1 MLSHSERDGIVVNK
15 LSRNYDPFIRPSS
28 ADAEATLE
36 LKRIL
41 LQNSRDVLRTYL
53 FRFRE
58 MKGYASIGEDA
69 QKIFECVDLVLLT
82 LILEMSKD
90 EGKQVLYDLIHSG
103 IDCFEEAEKLL
114 IEKERYYVLSILYQ
128 SRGMIEKV
136 LETWGKMIDG
146 TWPDEEFKNG
156 EDRMRDYLIKCRDGE
171 LVFKFAMWLTRRN
184 PEAGVQVEINL
195 IELIV
200 GSCWR
205 CKEAR
210 SHFHTGG
217 DHCNITRRK
226 SSWSKTLSRTSHIR
240 TK

>member
-41 LQNSRDVLRTYL
+41 VQNSRDVLRTYL

-58 MKGYASIGEDA
+58 KKGYASIGEDA

-82 LILEMSKD
+82 LILEMSKHD
-90 EGKQVLYDLIHSG
+90 GRQELYDLIDSG

-114 IEKERYYVLSILYQ
+114 IEKERYYVLSRLYQ
-128 SRGMIEKV
+128 SRGMTEKV

-146 TWPDEEFKNG
+146 TWLDEDFKNG
-156 EDRMRDYLIKCRDGE
+156 RIG
-171 LVFKFAMWLTRRN
+171 
-184 PEAGVQVEINL
+184 
-195 IELIV
+195 
-200 GSCWR
+200 
-205 CKEAR
+205 
-210 SHFHTGG
+210 
-217 DHCNITRRK
+217 
-226 SSWSKTLSRTSHIR
+226 
-240 TK
+240 